1 MKDLLN
7 PNLTIFLVREMPK
20 CILGSVQYRVLKVIY
35 DEIIVN
41 NGDLWYREI
50 ERRICGKN
58 CNSTYS
64 TSIRT
69 VLKRLVEMGVLR
81 QIHEGR
87 VVLYVRGSVDVKDFS
102 ELLMM
107 YINHVEKNL

>member
-1 MKDLLN
+1 
-7 PNLTIFLVREMPK
+7 MPK

-35 DEIIVN
+35 DEVIVK
-41 NGDLWYREI
+41 NGDLWFREI
-50 ERRICGKN
+50 ERRICGN
-58 CNSTYS
+58 CNVTYS

-69 VLKRLVEMGVLR
+69 VLKRLVDMGILR
-81 QIHEGR
+81 TYKMGR
-87 VVLYVRGSVDVKDFS
+87 VTLYIRGSVDVKDFS